1 MDTLSTSTT
10 SSDTTQVLPPDG
22 GTTDV
27 CWCGQDMDFVHGSHC
42 PRCGTARAV
51 HLDAHLSRLVA

>member
-10 SSDTTQVLPPDG
+10 SSDTTQVLPPAG
-22 GTTDV
+22 ATTDA
-27 CWCGQDMDFVHGSHC
+27 CWCGQDMDFVRGSHC